1 MDGMPPLASRLGR
14 VLIAAVVLT
23 SVLPPGEAGGQP
35 KSAIDE
41 ARELARDGSKAL
53 EAENYKVAL
62 EKVTAAE
69 ALYHAPTHL
78 LLMGNAQAGLGKL
91 ADALATFERL
101 TAEPIPAA
109 APTAFKDAQ
118 DVGRKRVKEL
128 MARVPSLLVAVEVAE
143 AIAPVIEVDGKVVN
157 FSGGLAV
164 RLDPGE
170 HVITVTAEG
179 FETAKTKFT
188 LPEKGGVVRL
198 PIALQKKGGGG
209 SATATAT
216 ATAAAGAAS
225 GSAAPSGS
233 GGPASAP
240 SRVPAYVAFGVA
252 GASIVAG
259 AVTGGL
265 SLSMTGELKGVCL
278 ENLCPA
284 SERGKLDSANVLAT
298 TSTATFVIGGLAAVA
313 GVVLLKV
320 NLGSSSPKPSTGST
334 ATLEPWISVGGAG
347 VRGKF

>member
-1 MDGMPPLASRLGR
+1 MPALASRLGR

-23 SVLPPGEAGGQP
+23 SVLPAGEAGGQP
-35 KSAIDE
+35 KSTIDE

-118 DVGRKRVKEL
+118 DAGRKRVKEL

-143 AIAPVIEVDGKVVN
+143 AITPVIEVDGKVVN

-179 FETAKTKFT
+179 FEPATTKLT

-198 PIALQKKGGGG
+198 PIALLKKGAAGG
-209 SATATAT
+209 SATGAP
-216 ATAAAGAAS
+216 AGSGSASASAS
-225 GSAAPSGS
+225 GSAAPSGA
-233 GGPASAP
+233 GVPASAP

-252 GASIVAG
+252 GASIVVG

-320 NLGSSSPKPSTGST
+320 NLGSSSPKPSTGSA